1 MKFGWTNE
9 MTVPM
14 TAAVAL
20 LALGSVL
27 CGGWLSRSGWLR
39 GAGLALA
46 LLAFSLCLLFLIFF
60 RDPERTSQA
69 AANKILSPADGR
81 VMVVEVLQENKVLQ
95 SQAQRVAIFM
105 NVANVHVQRMPA
117 SARLLRT
124 DYQPGK
130 FLPAFISRAGFENE
144 QRWYAFDHAGQKYAV
159 VQIAGLLAR
168 RIHCWIKPDA
178 TYERGARFG
187 MISLGSEVD
196 VYLPLS
202 AQVAVKPGDV
212 VRAGETVLGEW
223 GEP

>member
-1 MKFGWTNE
+1 
-9 MTVPM
+9 
-14 TAAVAL
+14 
-20 LALGSVL
+20 
-27 CGGWLSRSGWLR
+27 
-39 GAGLALA
+39 
-46 LLAFSLCLLFLIFF
+46 
-60 RDPERTSQA
+60 
-69 AANKILSPADGR
+69 
-81 VMVVEVLQENKVLQ
+81 
-95 SQAQRVAIFM
+95 M

-117 SARLLRT
+117 RARLLRT

-144 QRWYAFDHAGQKYAV
+144 QRWYAFDRGGQKFAV

-168 RIHCWIKPDA
+168 RIHCWIKPDM
-178 TYERGARFG
+178 TYERGDRFG

-202 AQVAVKPGDV
+202 ARIAVKPGDV